1 MISNKISIRASH
13 IIYSLIRKGFEI
25 EISFKHM
32 LFFLLFFIK
41 QSSFQLFK
49 KKQKQFDFQV
59 QNKFKIIKFGFI
71 FEIIFV
77 QRIFLSTSKEVY
89 FTQFLNYECLKFK
102 CNVFKKCKFLFTKK
116 QNEVIILY
124 VFFMYKI
131 IDILLFFVYQCM
143 IE

>member
-1 MISNKISIRASH
+1 MILNKISIRASH

-77 QRIFLSTSKEVY
+77 
-89 FTQFLNYECLKFK
+89 
-102 CNVFKKCKFLFTKK
+102 
-116 QNEVIILY
+116 
-124 VFFMYKI
+124 
-131 IDILLFFVYQCM
+131 
-143 IE
+143 